1 MVLLE
6 VLLCITMLSR
16 MAIFGPVSALYYNCD
31 AFRHY
36 QFDRPPCRSCC
47 SVLRSNN
54 RLSSLSLRASYQST
68 SNNKKRSSLDPDIAA
83 QFTIQVCT
91 STSCTRKLT
100 DVGLDQYHVLGE
112 LYAQAEAVNL
122 EQVMIIEDGGCQGG
136 KNCKMG
142 PCVAIL
148 HDEFDGNVALEGMN
162 SNEFT
167 ERVCVSSSYKNAVSS
182 CCCTPL
188 ITIYLH
194 SNCFDLLCRFHNVLT
209 DDDVTRVWGCME
221 NAITL
226 MAEEAKNDDNDDVD
240 D

>member
-1 MVLLE
+1 MNEVFQDSEIINNGGPTIIHSPPMNLQCPSWYRTTAPSLSMSFSSSAPSVLTTNWR
-6 VLLCITMLSR
+6 VNRAVVRVQSCQKMMLSH
-16 MAIFGPVSALYYNCD
+16 MAIFGPVAALYNCD
-31 AFRHY
+31 ASFRHY
-36 QFDRPPCRSCC
+36 QFDRPPRRSYY

-68 SNNKKRSSLDPDIAA
+68 NNNKKRSSLDSDIAA

-112 LYAQAEAVNL
+112 LYAQAQAVNL

-167 ERVCVSSSYKNAVSS
+167 ERVCVS
-182 CCCTPL
+182 
-188 ITIYLH
+188 
-194 SNCFDLLCRFHNVLT
+194 
-209 DDDVTRVWGCME
+209 
-221 NAITL
+221 
-226 MAEEAKNDDNDDVD
+226 
-240 D
+240 